1 MNTQRLSFPA
11 DATPL
16 ESGRRWLWLLFG
28 GPAIVVVASLFTAW
42 IAAHTSDGVV
52 DESYYQHGL
61 MINRKLAA
69 SPPPAM
75 PQGATIAADA
85 RGVVVTIV
93 DAPAPARALT
103 LVVVEPHAAGTRRTE
118 IALAPQPDGR
128 WMSPTPLGDAGRKVL
143 TLVSDAWQFPVTTV
157 DGPVGTQR
165 LGPAGRKL

>member
-11 DATPL
+11 DASTQDN
-16 ESGRRWLWLLFG
+16 GRRWLWLLFG
-28 GPAIVVVASLFTAW
+28 GPAIVVVASLATAW
-42 IAAHTSDGVV
+42 IAAHTDDGVV

-75 PQGATIAADA
+75 PRGATITADA
-85 RGVVVTIV
+85 RGVVVSID
-93 DAPAPARALT
+93 DAPAAVRTLT
-103 LVVVEPHAAGTRRTE
+103 LVVLEPHADGTRRTTL
-118 IALAPQPDGR
+118 ALAPQPDGR
-128 WMSPTPLGDAGRKVL
+128 WMSPTPLADTGRKVL

-157 DGPVGTQR
+157 DGAVGTQR